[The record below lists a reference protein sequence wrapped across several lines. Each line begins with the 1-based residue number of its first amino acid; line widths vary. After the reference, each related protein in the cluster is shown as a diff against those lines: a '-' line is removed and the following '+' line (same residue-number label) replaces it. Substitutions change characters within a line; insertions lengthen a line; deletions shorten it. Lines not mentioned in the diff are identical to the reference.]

1 MDRTVA
7 TAAVSAAGNLSSFV
21 LPQSRQLQHALR
33 PGSAQLL
40 QQRRRPPTAS
50 CGAIQA
56 IKQAEA
62 TAAPAAP
69 ADDESA
75 NNDQKNAG
83 SDTAPLVRHAMAE
96 LGLSQDAIE
105 RILKWYPPY
114 LNCDVEHKLLPAMHR
129 WQQCLGGS
137 FPTEFTRLPMLLLE
151 IPEQEVG
158 ETAVSCVHWGYISQK
173 NSSQM
178 ASSVFESNAEQSG
191 FFSRLWLHTGKD
203 QHCD

>member
-1 MDRTVA
+1 MDRTVVVLCKCVLLTWFRSYSRVADAKLA
-7 TAAVSAAGNLSSFV
+7 TFTALTKAIWAAEFVHTLDLHQLDDSALEHSNNSRTSTHTTPSPLGNLSSFV

-83 SDTAPLVRHAMAE
+83 SDTAPLVRTQA
-96 LGLSQDAIE
+96 
-105 RILKWYPPY
+105 
-114 LNCDVEHKLLPAMHR
+114 
-129 WQQCLGGS
+129 
-137 FPTEFTRLPMLLLE
+137 
-151 IPEQEVG
+151 
-158 ETAVSCVHWGYISQK
+158 
-173 NSSQM
+173 
-178 ASSVFESNAEQSG
+178 ASSHASVAAMFGRELSN
-191 FFSRLWLHTGKD
+191 
-203 QHCD
+203 